1 LQPQLRRYWSDPI
14 SVITGKGIRKL
25 IDEGNLVISPF
36 DKSQIGAGSIDLHL
50 GREFRVFKPSGKTIE
65 VGDSP
70 DYKSISKLVRLR
82 KGGEITIM
90 PGEFLNGITEEN
102 IKLPPGCSGRIE
114 GRSRFARIGLLVHV
128 SSGFVQPGTDGKIV
142 LEIVNLSPFKM
153 KLKCGTQICQLII
166 EEAKGGGAY
175 KGRYYGQKSP

>member
-1 LQPQLRRYWSDPI
+1 MRMIKDGS
-14 SVITGKGIRKL
+14 
-25 IDEGNLVISPF
+25 LVISPF
-36 DKSQIGAGSIDLHL
+36 DLSQIGAGSIDLHL
-50 GREFRVFKPSGKTIE
+50 GREFRVFKPSGRTIE

-70 DYKSISKLVRLR
+70 DYKSISKLVKLGKR
-82 KGGEITIM
+82 GEIAIE
-90 PGEFLNGITEEN
+90 PGEFLNGITEER
-102 IKLPPGCSGRIE
+102 IKLPQGYSGRIE

-166 EEAKGGGAY
+166 EEAKGGGTY